1 MRRNIRGMT
10 GGNLRDEVAKRW
22 QRGEPPDLLVLTQTF
37 RPASARDLADAA
49 LLDLTE
55 SWKHGHP
62 RAVADYFRSL
72 PELASDPKF
81 KIELIQR
88 DYELQCE
95 HSQSPDV
102 DSYVMQFPDLQQVL
116 KGVLQGEVVPEQGL
130 ETAIETPEILEL
142 RRPRSMNRAAS
153 SRPMPE
159 KLGRYLVQSELGSGQ
174 FGAVYR
180 AFDDQLQRVVAIKV
194 PKRSGLSAEQLKA
207 FQTEARN
214 LALLEH
220 PHVVSVYDFGT
231 TDDGGCFVVGQ
242 FIDGESLYEA
252 MNRRQFSF
260 AESAIVL
267 AMVADGLQAAHARE
281 IVHRDVKPANILLDT
296 EGRPFVADFGL
307 AITDEQR
314 RQTPDSIAGSPA
326 YMSPEQMR
334 GDNSALDGR
343 SDLWAVG
350 IILYEMLTGLRPF
363 RGNLTEIQRQIAT
376 ATPRPPR
383 EVNPEVPVVLEEVCL
398 KCLGPSPADRFATA
412 ADLAAELRS
421 FLPAPTAARNSFRV
435 IATTQLEEKPFPVIG
450 CTVMNRSS
458 EVVVITEVEVDVLEF
473 RSLRSHG
480 ASRELSPVAWVD
492 VCLPVVPGTVKIPL
506 TAPILIAPQDAAT
519 IAMRCHCEDKSG
531 EFQSPTSL
539 GAFRFRFSF
548 ITDVEAAATTDEIKL
563 GRI

>member
-1 MRRNIRGMT
+1 MRRDIRGMP
-10 GGNLRDEVAKRW
+10 GSLRDEVEKRW
-22 QRGEPPDLLVLTQTF
+22 QRGEPPDLFALTETF
-37 RPASARDLADAA
+37 RPASPRDLADAV

-62 RAVADYFRSL
+62 RSVGDYFRNL

-81 KIELIQR
+81 KVELIQR
-88 DYELQCE
+88 DYQLQCE

-116 KGVLQGEVVPEQGL
+116 RGVLQGEALPEQSL

-142 RRPRSMNRAAS
+142 RRPRSMSQAVS

-159 KLGRYLVQSELGSGQ
+159 QLGRYLVQSELGSGQ

-180 AFDDQLQRVVAIKV
+180 AFDDQLHRVVAVKV
-194 PKRSGLSAEQLKA
+194 PKRSGLSAEQLTA

-214 LALLEH
+214 LARLEH

-260 AESAIVL
+260 AEAAIVL
-267 AMVADGLQAAHARE
+267 AMVADGLQAAHERD

-296 EGRPFVADFGL
+296 EGRPYVADFGL
-307 AITDEQR
+307 AITDEQKR
-314 RQTPDSIAGSPA
+314 KSPDSIAGSPA
-326 YMSPEQMR
+326 YMSPEQTR
-334 GDNSALDGR
+334 GDNTALDGR

-350 IILYEMLTGLRPF
+350 IILYEMLTGTRPF

-376 ATPRPPR
+376 SAPRRPR
-383 EVNPEVPVVLEEVCL
+383 DVNGEAPIVLEEICL
-398 KCLGPSPADRFATA
+398 RCLATSPADRFATA

-421 FLPAPTAARNSFRV
+421 FLPAQKTARDSFRV
-435 IATTQLEEKPFPVIG
+435 IATTQLEEKPFPVLG

-458 EVVVITEVEVDVLEF
+458 EVVVITEAKVEVLEF

-480 ASRELSPVAWVD
+480 ASRELSPVAWID
-492 VCLPVVPGTVKIPL
+492 VCLPVSPGTTTVPL
-506 TAPILIAPQDAAT
+506 AAPILIAPQDAAT
-519 IAMRCHCEDKSG
+519 IAMRCHCEDDSG
-531 EFQSPTSL
+531 GTQSPTSL

-548 ITDVEAAATTDEIKL
+548 ITDVETETTTDEIKL